1 METARSRD
9 STTLSKSLND
19 IVTKT
24 NEQIRMEQAKG
35 ARLKNAYQKLY

>member
-1 METARSRD
+1 MMETARSRD

-24 NEQIRMEQAKG
+24 NE
-35 ARLKNAYQKLY
+35 

>member
-24 NEQIRMEQAKG
+24 NE
-35 ARLKNAYQKLY
+35 